1 MCNLMS
7 NVRRHRAGRPADSIF
22 LVLGSL
28 TGMAH
33 VVVAWP
39 TRPALF
45 ATKPISATSPP
56 DPSEELPFFFR
67 FNYCFGVVEILL
79 GVFIVRK
86 PGWGAPETLPST
98 RKKGIL
104 NKIL

>member
-33 VVVAWP
+33 VVVTWP

-56 DPSEELPFFFR
+56 DASEE
-67 FNYCFGVVEILL
+67 
-79 GVFIVRK
+79 
-86 PGWGAPETLPST
+86 
-98 RKKGIL
+98 
-104 NKIL
+104 